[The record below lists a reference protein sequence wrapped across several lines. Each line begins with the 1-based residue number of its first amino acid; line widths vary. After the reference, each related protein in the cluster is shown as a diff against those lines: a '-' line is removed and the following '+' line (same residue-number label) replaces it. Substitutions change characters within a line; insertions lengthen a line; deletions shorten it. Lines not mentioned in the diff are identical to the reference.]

1 MSRVESRSFVF
12 LLKDMKNPIILRLF
26 FGLSFLFSAYTKFIA
41 PGYFEITLLDQG
53 IAPTRELAAH
63 LARFFIGIE
72 FALGILFFLPF
83 YTRKLLLFSI
93 ALLGIFSLHLAYLS
107 FLGDSENCG
116 CFGEMISLNPEQ
128 SLLKNGILLSIAFWL
143 YIKSQKEEQRKPISL
158 VLAVVI
164 IASMW
169 FFLPLAGKE
178 AQKFNSFTHFEGI
191 GRVDLSQGEVLV
203 AVFNLDCEHCQEAA
217 TALGE
222 LTREQELPPI
232 YVLYFQEGT
241 TTVKAFEGITQTNF
255 PYTFIDTNTF
265 FDLIGASPPRIYFLK
280 QGRVDKFWD
289 QEIKKEL
296 RSHFSGH

>member
-12 LLKDMKNPIILRLF
+12 LLKDMKRPLILRLF
-26 FGLSFLFSAYTKFIA
+26 FGLSFLFSAYTKFVV
-41 PGYFEITLLDQG
+41 PGYFEITLMDQG
-53 IAPTRELAAH
+53 IASTREIAVH
-63 LARFFIGIE
+63 LARLFIGIE
-72 FALGILFFLPF
+72 FALGILLFFPY

-93 ALLGIFSLHLAYLS
+93 SLLGVFSLHLAYLS
-107 FLGDSENCG
+107 FIGDSGNCG

-128 SLLKNGILLSIAFWL
+128 SLLKNAILLSIAFWL
-143 YIKSQKEEQRKPISL
+143 YTKSQKEEQTKPISV

-164 IASMW
+164 TASMW

-178 AQKFNSFTHFEGI
+178 AQKFNSFTHFEGV

-222 LTREQELPPI
+222 LIREQQLPPI

-241 TTVKAFEGITQTNF
+241 TTVKVFEGITQTNF

-280 QGRVDKFWD
+280 QGRVNMFWD
-289 QEIKKEL
+289 QEIKVGL
-296 RSHFSGH
+296 RSHFSSH

>member
-1 MSRVESRSFVF
+1 
-12 LLKDMKNPIILRLF
+12 
-26 FGLSFLFSAYTKFIA
+26 LFSAYTKFIA
-41 PGYFEITLLDQG
+41 SGYFEITLLDQG

-128 SLLKNGILLSIAFWL
+128 SLFKNGILLSIAFWL
-143 YIKSQKEEQRKPISL
+143 YTKSQKEEERKPISF

-178 AQKFNSFTHFEGI
+178 AQKFTSFIHFEGR

-222 LTREQELPPI
+222 LTREQELPP
-232 YVLYFQEGT
+232 F
-241 TTVKAFEGITQTNF
+241 
-255 PYTFIDTNTF
+255 TFCIF
-265 FDLIGASPPRIYFLK
+265 
-280 QGRVDKFWD
+280 
-289 QEIKKEL
+289 KKEQQL
-296 RSHFSGH
+296 SKRLKG